1 MEKKINLKERIA
13 FVKAMEFVVR
23 QINDEDV
30 FMPWLSV
37 GVADSDI
44 PYESIVDQ
52 VTEEEIEN
60 LDYWAEDDNFR
71 DLIGCFLRRM
81 KGAIRSGGLYCN
93 WICGSLE
100 E

>member
-1 MEKKINLKERIA
+1 MEKKVDIKQRIA
-13 FVKAMEFVVR
+13 LVKAMEFVVR
-23 QINDEDV
+23 QINDDDV

-37 GVADSDI
+37 GVADGDI
-44 PYESIVDQ
+44 PYESIVNQ
-52 VTEEEIEN
+52 VTEEEIKN

-71 DLIGCFLRRM
+71 DLIECFLRRM

-100 E
+100 N

>member
-1 MEKKINLKERIA
+1 MEKKINIKERIA

-37 GVADSDI
+37 GVADGDI

-60 LDYWAEDDNFR
+60 LDYWVEDDNFR
-71 DLIGCFLRRM
+71 DLIECFLRRM
-81 KGAIRSGGLYCN
+81 KEAIRSGGLYCDR
-93 WICGSLE
+93 ICGTL
-100 E
+100 